1 MKKRIVTF
9 NSIFG
14 AVSAALYIITKIAAI
29 EFAVLWLIIDYLR
42 LSKTAA
48 IVAAVLLTIPCLW
61 ASYKVSLMAYDA
73 ETDPV
78 NNEE

>member
-1 MKKRIVTF
+1 MNRVITF

-14 AVSAALYIITKIAAI
+14 AVSAALYVITKIAAI
-29 EFAVLWLIIDYLR
+29 EFAVLWLLIEYFSMGR
-42 LSKTAA
+42 TAT